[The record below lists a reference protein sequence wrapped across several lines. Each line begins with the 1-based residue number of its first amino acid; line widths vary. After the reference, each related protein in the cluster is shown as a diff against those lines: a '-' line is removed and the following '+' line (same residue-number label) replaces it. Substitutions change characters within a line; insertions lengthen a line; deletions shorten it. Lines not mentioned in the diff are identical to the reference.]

1 MELKVVGN
9 IRKGPDGSLWLEIDP
24 AVSGADAIEA
34 LQKNVGRVL
43 EARLK
48 LAVKPERQS
57 AKEEG
62 HLSSIR
68 SEGISDCGREGYWLP
83 KMDKGR

>member
-24 AVSGADAIEA
+24 AVSDADAIEA
-34 LQKNVGRVL
+34 LQKNV
-43 EARLK
+43 
-48 LAVKPERQS
+48 AVEPERQS